1 MRLEIRTSEKVDHET
16 GRPSDR
22 SALLDLND
30 TLYAMT
36 VTTDDD
42 YICEHCTR
50 IPWLRIISQPFTHP
64 FRPYQGSQTLGC
76 KLCEL
81 LSQHKQQD
89 EYPVT
94 YLRGMRVYKN
104 GLFGK
109 VTCSEIEGPFIEG
122 PFIAV
127 SKLRPDELNR
137 HMRDVYPE
145 KAGVDSVMGW
155 MKTCDS
161 SHGTCCAPESGEL
174 LKRLK
179 VIDCSNR
186 TVVDA
191 PEDCKYLALSYV
203 WGSLSTLGPTR
214 YTQPSSGGLLGS
226 NALCLP
232 KILPKTIEDSLALVV
247 RLGYRYLWVDRYVSS
262 ERWL

>member
-1 MRLEIRTSEKVDHET
+1 MPDF
-16 GRPSDR
+16 
-22 SALLDLND
+22 NNN
-30 TLYAMT
+30 LYAMT

-42 YICEHCTR
+42 YICERCTR
-50 IPWLRIISQPFTHP
+50 IPWLRIIIQPFVHR
-64 FRPYQGSQTLGC
+64 FRPYQETQTLGC

-81 LSQHKQQD
+81 LSQHKQQVRN
-89 EYPVT
+89 PGT
-94 YLRGMRVYKN
+94 YLQGRRVYEN
-104 GLFGK
+104 GLVGK
-109 VTCSEIEGPFIEG
+109 VTCGDFNG

-145 KAGVDSVMGW
+145 KAAVDSVMSW
-155 MKTCDS
+155 METCDL
-161 SHGTCCAPESGEL
+161 SHGTYCAPRSGKL

-179 VIDCSNR
+179 VIDCSTR
-186 TVVDA
+186 TVVNA

-203 WGSLSTLGPTR
+203 WGSLSTLEPTR
-214 YTQPSSGGLLGS
+214 STQPSGGLLGS
-226 NALCLP
+226 NALYLP

-262 ERWL
+262 ERWLQMVRVDG